1 MKNNMKVRKY
11 AIDKAAD
18 IIDEIIDAIGY
29 LQERQNELFN
39 RKDELPAWEL
49 TELDNIVYQIEG
61 YEKVIAALEKI

>member
-39 RKDELPAWEL
+39 RKDELPTWEL
-49 TELDNIVYQIEG
+49 NELNNIVYQIEG

>member
-29 LQERQNELFN
+29 LQERQNELYN
-39 RKDELPAWEL
+39 RRDELPTWEL
-49 TELDNIVYQIEG
+49 NELNNIVYQIEG